1 MIYIHH
7 SQPGTKKRGWVIAN
21 YCFFKPKLVG
31 FFFGGGNPAR
41 PAPALV
47 TRNGNIQMIS
57 TKFKT
62 AAANAIPA
70 HRFHIKNKNSL
81 KINGWNIS

>member
-1 MIYIHH
+1 MVYDIH
-7 SQPGTKKRGWVIAN
+7 SSLPTWYKKRCWVIAN
-21 YCFFKPKLVG
+21 YYGLLKITQTGVFFW
-31 FFFGGGNPAR
+31 GGGNPA

-47 TRNGNIQMIS
+47 TRNGNIQIIS

-70 HRFHIKNKNSL
+70 HRFH
-81 KINGWNIS
+81 